1 MNPGDRVDRYEIVRS
16 LGEGG
21 MATVYLARHNVLGS
35 EHALKILETR
45 LVSDEETRE
54 RFLAE
59 GRIQAQLRHPNIVPV
74 TDVVAVPGIAGLVM
88 QFINGP
94 TLEAWMTKNGA
105 MSVSQIRALFLPILA
120 GVGEA
125 HAHGVVHRDLKPAN
139 VLLLP
144 ERDGTH
150 RPMIAD
156 FGIAKIADDAR
167 LKHERRNRTQAQM
180 RMGTLV
186 YMAPEQI
193 LHASTVDRR
202 ADIFALGAILYEL
215 ATGKHAFDGPTDFAV
230 MSAIVD
236 GDPSDMEGLED
247 IDPRIAACVRRALAR
262 NPSERFP
269 DCEVFATYLRGDS
282 AVPTTRRPLQTVSKA
297 PQPVQAP
304 FVEPKPRPERVQTE
318 NRPVRP
324 SVVPEMSE
332 DSSDPGLPDA
342 LDVDIS
348 GPELPDRVHVSP
360 PPAKAR
366 RRTGLWLA
374 ALATLAVP
382 AVACLGVGVW
392 QYPELE
398 LYYATHVAH
407 TPNELRHS
415 AWNARHG
422 IRLRYIPEGR
432 VSMGSMPA
440 ESGRDQDEVRYD
452 VTIHRPFLAMET
464 EVTQGQWASLM
475 GSEPNKTRQRLW
487 DGNAGGPCDD
497 GPQGPSYPVTCVDWN
512 DAIAFSNA
520 LSAEEGLT
528 PAYKIEGRAV
538 TLDLSAPGYRLPTE
552 AEWMRMATG
561 DVRQLY
567 GQVSSPQALC
577 DVGNVA
583 GRATRAK
590 DRASLQPIPCDDG
603 YVGSAPVG
611 QFLPNTYGLYDLV
624 GNAWEWTFDI
634 YTPVPQA
641 GAHLRDWVGPSTGSS
656 RVLKGGSWFNPADVL
671 RVNNRYSQEPGG
683 RSAVVGFR
691 LVRTF
696 RPADAGNGRLIE

>member
-1 MNPGDRVDRYEIVRS
+1 
-16 LGEGG
+16 
-21 MATVYLARHNVLGS
+21 
-35 EHALKILETR
+35 
-45 LVSDEETRE
+45 
-54 RFLAE
+54 
-59 GRIQAQLRHPNIVPV
+59 
-74 TDVVAVPGIAGLVM
+74 M

-94 TLEAWMTKNGA
+94 TLEQWMTRHGA
-105 MSVSQIRALFLPILA
+105 LSASQVRALFLPILA

-167 LKHERRNRTQAQM
+167 LNHERRNHTKAQM

-193 LHASTVDRR
+193 LHASKVDRR

-215 ATGKHAFDGPTDFAV
+215 ATGRHAFDGPTDFVV
-230 MSAIVD
+230 MSLIVD
-236 GDPSDMEGLED
+236 GDPSTMEGLDD

-262 NPSERFP
+262 DPGERFP
-269 DCEVFATYLRGDS
+269 DCEIFATYLLGDS
-282 AVPTTRRPLQTVSKA
+282 AVPAPKRPVQTVSKA
-297 PQPVQAP
+297 PQQVEAP
-304 FVEPKPRPERVQTE
+304 FVPPDIRPRVPPRTA
-318 NRPVRP
+318 RP
-324 SVVPEMSE
+324 SHVSADTGPA
-332 DSSDPGLPDA
+332 LPDA
-342 LDVDIS
+342 LVAEIG
-348 GPELPDRVHVSP
+348 GPELPDRVQVKP
-360 PPAKAR
+360 LAPKPR
-366 RRTGLWLA
+366 RRTGLWLT
-374 ALATLAVP
+374 ALALLAVP
-382 AVACLGVGVW
+382 VVGCVGLGAW

-415 AWNARHG
+415 AWTARHG
-422 IRLRYIPEGR
+422 IRLRYVPEGR

-452 VTIHRPFLAMET
+452 VTVRRPFLAMET
-464 EVTQGQWASLM
+464 EVTQGQWTSLM
-475 GSEPNKTRQRLW
+475 GSEPNKTRKRLW
-487 DGNAGGPCDD
+487 DGTAGGPCDD
-497 GPQGPSYPVTCVDWN
+497 GPQGPGYPVTCVDWN
-512 DAIAFSNA
+512 DAIAFANA

-528 PAYKIEGRAV
+528 PAYSIEGRAV
-538 TLDLSAPGYRLPTE
+538 TVDLLAPGYRLPTE
-552 AEWMRMATG
+552 AEWVRMATG

-567 GQVSSPQALC
+567 GQVSSAQALC

-583 GRATRAK
+583 GRATRAQ
-590 DRASLQPIPCDDG
+590 DSASLQPIPCDDA
-603 YVGSAPVG
+603 YVGAAPVG
-611 QFLPNTYGLYDLV
+611 QFRPNGYGLYDLV

-634 YTPVPQA
+634 YTPIPEA
-641 GAHLRDWVGPSTGSS
+641 GAHLRDWVGPSSGSS

-696 RPADAGNGRLIE
+696 RTADAGNGRLID